1 LILRHADRPKG
12 QSEGHVDI
20 TGEGRKKSYALG
32 KSIGNATAVVS
43 STIKRTIQTAEE
55 IMSAIGHD
63 FDSLRQFDSLR
74 RLRADEANY
83 PGHKTR
89 LKWGPLVDSWIDG
102 ALNDPEAVVPSHKS
116 ALDGLRE
123 LLSPEGIK
131 QQGLTIVIS
140 HDFYI
145 HALLEAMIGRRNWNG
160 KGIPFLGG
168 VYIDY
173 SDARYLINAYDS

>member
-1 LILRHADRPKG
+1 M
-12 QSEGHVDI
+12 
-20 TGEGRKKSYALG
+20 G
-32 KSIGNATAVVS
+32 KSIGSATAVVS
-43 STIKRTIQTAEE
+43 STMKRTIQTAEE
-55 IMSAIGHD
+55 IMSAIGHNI
-63 FDSLRQFDSLR
+63 DSLRQFESLK
-74 RLRADEANY
+74 RLRADEINY
-83 PGHKTR
+83 EGHKER
-89 LKWGPLVDSWIDG
+89 LGWNSLVDSWIDG

-116 ALDGLRE
+116 ALDALRE

-131 QQGLTIVIS
+131 QKGLTIVIT

-173 SDARYLINAYDS
+173 SDARYLIDAYDS